1 MLLRV
6 IRELALLPGHVTP
19 IVSRRC
25 AQGTE
30 PLGAGDYA
38 TAEKAV
44 ISLIYRSRL
53 LPYRAPNGCD
63 RLRKRL
69 ICATEYISR
78 EARDERCTDGRNS
91 DTHGA

>member
-1 MLLRV
+1 M

-44 ISLIYRSRL
+44 ISLKLSL
-53 LPYRAPNGCD
+53 TAAPLPCAE
-63 RLRKRL
+63 RLRQAAEASNLQVTK
-69 ICATEYISR
+69 ATEYISR
-78 EARDERCTDGRNS
+78 VARDQRYY
-91 DTHGA
+91 